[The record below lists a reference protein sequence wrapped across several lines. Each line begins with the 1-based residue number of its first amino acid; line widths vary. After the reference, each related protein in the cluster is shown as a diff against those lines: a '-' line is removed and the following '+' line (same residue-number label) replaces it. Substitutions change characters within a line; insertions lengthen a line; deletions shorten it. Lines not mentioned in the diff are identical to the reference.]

1 MFTGIIQSTSS
12 IQSLTSHKEMLSV
25 GIVTPQWWDI
35 VLGESI
41 SINGICSTVCESN
54 ETTFTVQYMPE
65 TLRNTTSPNWRE
77 RGILNLEKSIK
88 AGQSLDGHFVLG
100 HIDTVGTIVQ
110 IRSEGESRI
119 ISITIAAEYRRYIVY
134 KGSITL
140 DGISLTVSS
149 VSEKHFEVSMI
160 PYTLTHT
167 NFSMLKVY
175 DWVNIE
181 TDILAKYVTSH
192 L

>member
-1 MFTGIIQSTSS
+1 
-12 IQSLTSHKEMLSV
+12 
-25 GIVTPQWWDI
+25 
-35 VLGESI
+35 
-41 SINGICSTVCESN
+41 
-54 ETTFTVQYMPE
+54 MPE

-175 DWVNIE
+175 D
-181 TDILAKYVTSH
+181 
-192 L
+192 